1 MLQCLQFFLAN
12 QHAPVL
18 SPIDNLQINTLKASI
33 GDNFME
39 WAEEYFAE
47 ENLNREILK
56 KEMYDD
62 YRNVVGKMA
71 VQIKNFKKNIALFCQ
86 LKGYIFNPQELCNS
100 QGYIKRTVYNPDNTR
115 TTKEYFFVGI
125 PKDETNPQTPNPA
138 TNPATTPITP
148 PTTTPSHPSALS
160 DPSNDDNDPDL
171 FTDLPY

>member
-18 SPIDNLQINTLKASI
+18 SPIENLQINTLKASI

-86 LKGYIFNPQELCNS
+86 LKGYVFNPQELCNS

-125 PKDETNPQTPNPA
+125 PKEETNPNQA
-138 TNPATTPITP
+138 TNPPTTPITP
-148 PTTTPSHPSALS
+148 PTTTPSHPS
-160 DPSNDDNDPDL
+160 DQSNDDNDPDL
-171 FTDLPY
+171 FNDLPY

>member
-18 SPIDNLQINTLKASI
+18 SPIENLQINTLKASI

-39 WAEEYFAE
+39 WADEYFSD

-86 LKGYIFNPQELCNS
+86 LKGYVFNPQELCNS
-100 QGYIKRTVYNPDNTR
+100 QGYIKRTIYSPDGTR
-115 TTKEYFFVGI
+115 TTKEYFFIGI
-125 PKDETNPQTPNPA
+125 PKDETNPQTPNP
-138 TNPATTPITP
+138 NPATTPITP
-148 PTTTPSHPSALS
+148 PTTTPSDQS
-160 DPSNDDNDPDL
+160 DPSYDPDL

>member
-18 SPIDNLQINTLKASI
+18 SPIENLQINTLKASI

-39 WAEEYFAE
+39 WAEEYFCD

-86 LKGYIFNPQELCNS
+86 LKGYVFNPKDLCNS

-125 PKDETNPQTPNPA
+125 PKDETNPH
-138 TNPATTPITP
+138 TTPTTP
-148 PTTTPSHPSALS
+148 PTPNTTPYHPSDPSALS
-160 DPSNDDNDPDL
+160 DPSNDDNDNDL
-171 FTDLPY
+171 FNDLPY

>member
-18 SPIDNLQINTLKASI
+18 SPIENLQINTLKASI

-86 LKGYIFNPQELCNS
+86 LKGYVFNPQDLCNS

-125 PKDETNPQTPNPA
+125 PKDETNLVA
-138 TNPATTPITP
+138 NPATTPITP
-148 PTTTPSHPSALS
+148 PATTTPSHPSALS
-160 DPSNDDNDPDL
+160 HPSYDSDL
-171 FTDLPY
+171 FKDLPY